1 MENKYYTPDIEDL
14 YVGYECEI
22 KTNHGYESFN
32 DNIEIWKPVKLELKD
47 KTGAYLNILK
57 DTLIGLD
64 DGYQPIRTPY
74 LTKEQIEA
82 EGFPFQKTNRLTNWF
97 FINTWNLPD
106 EKIQDFY
113 RYKAYS
119 VTILQM
125 PDNQL
130 KIYFDFSGGNPE
142 DSCMFEGE
150 CKSIN
155 EFRKILKML
164 KIK

>member
-1 MENKYYTPDIEDL
+1 MKDKYYTPDIEDL
-14 YVGYECEI
+14 YVGMELHYINDHTKKISSENLSKLI
-22 KTNHGYESFN
+22 ITPKQLSFILN
-32 DNIEIWKPVKLELKD
+32 PLYYKNEDNFNPNLMSYVI
-47 KTGAYLNILK
+47 
-57 DTLIGLD
+57 
-64 DGYQPIRTPY
+64 PY

-82 EGFPFQKTNRLTNWF
+82 EGLPFQKTNGLTNWF
-97 FINTWNLPD
+97 FINTWDLPD

-155 EFRKILKML
+155 EFRKIMKML

>member
-1 MENKYYTPDIEDL
+1 MKDKYYTPDIEDL
-14 YVGYECEI
+14 YVGYECEY
-22 KTNHGYESFN
+22 TSHGLAFQVN
-32 DNIEIWKPVKLELKD
+32 DTDRIYNGKLNLFELQE
-47 KTGAYLNILK
+47 YLNYFLEDESCISNH
-57 DTLIGLD
+57 
-64 DGYQPIRTPY
+64 IRTPY

-97 FINTWNLPD
+97 FINTWDLPD

-113 RYKAYS
+113 RHKAYS

-164 KIK
+164 KII